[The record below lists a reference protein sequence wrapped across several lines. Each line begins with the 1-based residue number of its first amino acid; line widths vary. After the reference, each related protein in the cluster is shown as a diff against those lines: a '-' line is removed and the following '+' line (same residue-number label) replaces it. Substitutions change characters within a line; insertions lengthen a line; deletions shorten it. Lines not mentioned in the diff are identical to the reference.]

1 MYQDTLGHTVGIAL
15 PAAFATTPRD
25 VIVARPLRIGSWLD
39 AVNAGMFYRGT
50 DPLSALER
58 RGHQIVRIELIDKQL
73 EIAPLL
79 SCDVVHV
86 YRHHTAELAHVMIRH
101 LVSNRVAVVWDVD
114 DDYGSLP
121 DHSPAVLQYGREATD
136 RTYRSMLTT
145 ARLSTVMT
153 TPSNVLAQIYRQAG
167 VGRVVVVP
175 NAVTDAQ
182 RERAPHDGVVVGWI
196 AGSEHTSD
204 ASQLGMSAV
213 MRQLV
218 EEEPDV
224 RVECI
229 GVDLALPTRYRNDR
243 SVPFEQLPSRMA
255 TWDIGIAPLADTA
268 FNRARSDIKVKEY
281 GASGV
286 PWLASDLAP
295 YAHLG
300 PEQGGRL
307 VANDQWLAELRRLVR
322 DEPARQALA
331 ERARAWA
338 ATETTDVI
346 AERWERVYREA
357 MVAVRGSRPKPRR
370 AKQRARR

>member
-1 MYQDTLGHTVGIAL
+1 M
-15 PAAFATTPRD
+15 
-25 VIVARPLRIGSWLD
+25 ARPLRIGTWLD
-39 AVNAGMFYRGT
+39 AANAGAFYRGT

-58 RGHQIVRIELIDKQL
+58 RGHKIVRIELMNKQL

-86 YRHHTAELAHVMIRH
+86 YRHHDTELAHVMIRH
-101 LVSNRVAVVWDVD
+101 LTSSRVAVVWDVD
-114 DDYGSLP
+114 DDYGNLP
-121 DHSPAVLQYGREATD
+121 DHSPAVIKYGREMTD
-136 RTYRSMLTT
+136 RSYRSMLTT

-153 TPSNVLAQIYRQAG
+153 TPSDVLAQIYRQAG
-167 VGRVVVVP
+167 VGRVMVVP

-182 RERAPHDGVVVGWI
+182 RVRVPHDGVVVGWV
-196 AGSEHTSD
+196 AGSEHSTD
-204 ASQLGMSAV
+204 AAQLGIATA
-213 MRQLV
+213 MRELV
-218 EEEPDV
+218 ETHPEV

-229 GVDLALPTRYRNDR
+229 GVDLALPARYRNDR

-281 GASGV
+281 AASGV

-300 PEQGGRL
+300 PDQGGRL
-307 VANDQWLAELRRLVR
+307 VADDQWLAELGRMVR
-322 DEPARQALA
+322 DEPGRRALA

-346 AERWERVYREA
+346 AERWEQVYREA
-357 MVAVRGSRPKPRR
+357 IAAVAFSRPKPRR
-370 AKQRARR
+370 SKAKQRQRARR

>member
-1 MYQDTLGHTVGIAL
+1 M
-15 PAAFATTPRD
+15 
-25 VIVARPLRIGSWLD
+25 ARPLRIGTWLD
-39 AVNAGMFYRGT
+39 AANAGAIYRGT

-58 RGHQIVRIELIDKQL
+58 RGHTIVRAELVNKRL

-79 SCDVVHV
+79 ACDVVHV
-86 YRHHTAELAHVMIRH
+86 YRHHDPQLAQVMIRH
-101 LVSNRVAVVWDVD
+101 LVSSRVAVVWDVD
-114 DDYGSLP
+114 DDYGNLP
-121 DHSPAVLQYGREATD
+121 DHSPAVIEHGRETTD
-136 RTYRSMLTT
+136 QAYRSMLTT

-153 TPSNVLAQIYRQAG
+153 TPSDVLAQIYRQAG

-182 RERAPHDGVVVGWI
+182 RHRVPHDGVVVGWI
-196 AGSEHTSD
+196 AGGEHTTD
-204 ASQLGMSAV
+204 ASQLGTAAV

-218 EEEPDV
+218 EAQPEV

-229 GVDLALPTRYRNDR
+229 GVDLALPVRYRNDR

-268 FNRARSDIKVKEY
+268 FNRSRSDIKVKEY
-281 GASGV
+281 AASGV
-286 PWLASDLAP
+286 PWLASDLTP

-300 PEQGGRL
+300 PDQGGRL
-307 VANDQWLAELRRLVR
+307 VADDQWLAELQRLVR
-322 DEPARQALA
+322 DESGRQALA

-357 MVAVRGSRPKPRR
+357 MVAVRSSRPKAKAKARR
-370 AKQRARR
+370 PKQRARR

>member
-1 MYQDTLGHTVGIAL
+1 M
-15 PAAFATTPRD
+15 
-25 VIVARPLRIGSWLD
+25 ARPLRIGTWLD
-39 AVNAGMFYRGT
+39 AANAGMFYRGT

-58 RGHQIVRIELIDKQL
+58 RGHKIVRIELMNKQL

-101 LVSNRVAVVWDVD
+101 LVSSRVAVVWDVD
-114 DDYGSLP
+114 DDYGNLP
-121 DHSPAVLQYGREATD
+121 DHSPAVVQYGREATD

-153 TPSNVLAQIYRQAG
+153 TPSDVLAQIYRQAG

-182 RERAPHDGVVVGWI
+182 RERVPHDGVVVGWI
-196 AGSEHTSD
+196 AGSEHATD
-204 ASQLGMSAV
+204 ASQLGMAAV

-229 GVDLALPTRYRNDR
+229 GVDLALPKRYRNDR

-255 TWDIGIAPLADTA
+255 SWDIGIAPLADTA

-281 GASGV
+281 AASGI

-307 VANDQWLAELRRLVR
+307 VPDDQWLAELRRMVR
-322 DEPARQALA
+322 DESERRLLA

-357 MVAVRGSRPKPRR
+357 MVAVAASRQKPRR
-370 AKQRARR
+370 AKKRARR